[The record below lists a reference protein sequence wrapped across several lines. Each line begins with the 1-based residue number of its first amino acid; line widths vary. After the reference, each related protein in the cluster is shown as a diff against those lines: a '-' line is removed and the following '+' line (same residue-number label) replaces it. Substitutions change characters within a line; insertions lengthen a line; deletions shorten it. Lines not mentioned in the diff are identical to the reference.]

1 MTRFW
6 SIKLFRIFGIQLEL
20 HLTFLLLLLVIA
32 WQGSLDAGWRGGI
45 WSTTAVV
52 LIFSCVVLHE
62 LGHCLVAKR
71 FSIPIHRIILLPIG
85 GMALFGRIPR
95 QPGEELLITAAG
107 PAVNFVLAAFL
118 LLFVG
123 LPGTQDFLYI
133 QYDFKGL
140 LTLLLIFNLLMG
152 FFNLLPV
159 FPMDGG
165 RLLRALFALRFSYL
179 ASTRAAVYIAKPL
192 ALTGILIALV
202 YYNNWLT
209 AALFAFIYVG
219 GDMEYEQVRRSE
231 AFRGITVRD
240 LTRPQP
246 TLMAHDSTLAEAV
259 ELMATIGNTEILILN
274 DRRVQGI
281 LQRDQ
286 LAKLAER
293 KKPDTPLGNLCPK
306 PPTILQAE
314 WPLDLFS
321 DMLVRSG
328 HDLFPVFAN
337 GVLVGT
343 IDSRRMNEALTWH
356 RLRQKIRHDLAHP
369 ADKPSGGQ
377 NAG

>member
-1 MTRFW
+1 MSRFW
-6 SIKLFRIFGIQLEL
+6 SIKLFRLFGIQLEL
-20 HLTFLLLLLVIA
+20 HLTFLMLLMVIA
-32 WQGSLDAGWRGGI
+32 WQGSMDAGWRGGV
-45 WSTTAVV
+45 WSTAAVV
-52 LIFSCVVLHE
+52 LIFTCVVLHE

-95 QPGEELLITAAG
+95 QPGKELLITAAG
-107 PAVNFVLAAFL
+107 PAVNFILAAIL
-118 LLFVG
+118 ILFVG
-123 LPGTQDFLYI
+123 LPDSQALFELH
-133 QYDFKGL
+133 YDFNGL
-140 LTLLLIFNLLMG
+140 LTLLLFFNLVMG
-152 FFNLLPV
+152 IFNLLPV

-165 RLLRALFALRFSYL
+165 RLLRAMLALRFSYL

-209 AALFAFIYVG
+209 AALFAFIYIG
-219 GDMEYEQVRRSE
+219 GDMEYEQVRRRE

-246 TLMAHDSTLAEAV
+246 TLMAHDRTLADAV
-259 ELMATIGNTEILILN
+259 ELMAVLSISEILILN

-286 LAKLAER
+286 LAKLAEH
-293 KKPDTPLGNLCPK
+293 KKPDTPLEKLCPK
-306 PPTILQAE
+306 PPTILQAD

-337 GVLVGT
+337 GVLIGI
-343 IDSRRMNEALTWH
+343 IDSRNMDEALTWH
-356 RLRQKIRHDLAHP
+356 RLRQKTSRYLAQST
-369 ADKPSGGQ
+369 DKPPDKPTD
-377 NAG
+377 

>member
-1 MTRFW
+1 MSRFW
-6 SIKLFRIFGIQLEL
+6 SIKLFRLFGIQLEL

-45 WSTTAVV
+45 WSTAAVI

-85 GMALFGRIPR
+85 GMALFGHIPR
-95 QPGEELLITAAG
+95 QPGKELLITAAG
-107 PAVNFVLAAFL
+107 PAVNFILAAIL
-118 LLFVG
+118 ILIVG
-123 LPGTQDFLYI
+123 LPDPQALFSLH
-133 QYDFKGL
+133 YDFNGM
-140 LTLLLIFNLLMG
+140 LTLLLFFNLVMG
-152 FFNLLPV
+152 IFNLLPV

-165 RLLRALFALRFSYL
+165 RLLRALLAMRFSYL

-219 GDMEYEQVRRSE
+219 GDMEYEQVRRRE
-231 AFRGITVRD
+231 AFRGITIRD
-240 LTRPQP
+240 LTCSQP
-246 TLMAHDSTLAEAV
+246 TLMAHDRTLADAV
-259 ELMATIGNTEILILN
+259 ELMAVLSIHEILILN

-286 LAKLAER
+286 LAKLAVR
-293 KKPDTPLGNLCPK
+293 NKPDTPLEKLCPK
-306 PPTILQAE
+306 PPTILQAD

-321 DMLVRSG
+321 DMLLRSG

-343 IDSRRMNEALTWH
+343 IDSRRLNESLAWH
-356 RLRQKIRHDLAHP
+356 RLRQKTCRDLSGKPSREQP
-369 ADKPSGGQ
+369 AD
-377 NAG
+377 